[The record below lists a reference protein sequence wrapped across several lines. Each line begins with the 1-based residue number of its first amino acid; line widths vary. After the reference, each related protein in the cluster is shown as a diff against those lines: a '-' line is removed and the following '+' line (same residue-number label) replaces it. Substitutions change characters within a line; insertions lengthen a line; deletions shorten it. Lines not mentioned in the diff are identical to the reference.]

1 MTGKMVHLRIPE
13 DLFERLQNLRS
24 EFGFQTNQEY
34 IRAAIRKMNEEL
46 EKKKIIEYLEKHKGS
61 IERIE
66 RMDDLQREKFFQE
79 FLREESSEIFR
90 KYGLD

>member
-79 FLREESSEIFR
+79 FSREESSEIFR

>member
-1 MTGKMVHLRIPE
+1 MVHLRIPE

-24 EFGFQTNQEY
+24 EFGFQTDQEY
-34 IRAAIRKMNEEL
+34 IRTAIRKMNDEL
-46 EKKKIIEYLEKHKGS
+46 EKKRIIEYLEKHKGS

-79 FLREESSEIFR
+79 FSKKESSEIFR